1 MAQFLAVGLLLLISV
16 ALGLLITALHG
27 GRAGQSPESQLLQQS
42 TSHSSET
49 SGDEQQHDDFKHPS
63 AMLTVPRGDSV
74 KGKYLEW
81 ESKAGHAFCN
91 GGFNYSSGDL
101 VVPRNGFYRVFL
113 QIAYE
118 SKASLACE
126 GRTLINTVFVFR
138 DAYRVDRP
146 LLSSVDTV
154 GCGTEPWIKSLY
166 TSGVFYLEVNCRL
179 RVTSS
184 FRDLIVREEHQV
196 FFGAELLPQ

>member
-1 MAQFLAVGLLLLISV
+1 MCQASLDYVTYFLLSRNDRGRNIHNLIS
-16 ALGLLITALHG
+16 ASLLSFI
-27 GRAGQSPESQLLQQS
+27 
-42 TSHSSET
+42 
-49 SGDEQQHDDFKHPS
+49 
-63 AMLTVPRGDSV
+63 VPRGDNID
-74 KGKYLEW
+74 GKYLEW

-118 SKASLACE
+118 SKASLTCE
-126 GRTLINTVFVFR
+126 RRTLINTVFVFR

-154 GCGTEPWIKSLY
+154 DCGTEPWIKSLY
-166 TSGVFYLEVNCRL
+166 TSGMFYLEVNCRL

-184 FRDLIVREEHQV
+184 FRDLIVKEEHQV